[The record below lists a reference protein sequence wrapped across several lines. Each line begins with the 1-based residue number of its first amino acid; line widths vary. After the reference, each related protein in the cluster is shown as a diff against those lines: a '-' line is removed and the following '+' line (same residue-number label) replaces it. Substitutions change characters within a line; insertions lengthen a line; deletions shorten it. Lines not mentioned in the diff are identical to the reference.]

1 MYHTKKE
8 ISLCQYEEHLT
19 SKAKKLL
26 GYESQWPIETGYI
39 KYIN

>member
-8 ISLCQYEEHLT
+8 ITYANTRTLST

-26 GYESQWPIETGYI
+26 GYDLNGQ
-39 KYIN
+39 